1 MRQVF
6 FLIAIGGVIT
16 STRPGV
22 VELRQQVFKP
32 ASHYRTEQR
41 DRFDDPGPQPR
52 NDTLV
57 PSVTVHLGD
66 DRPGYSLQSHA
77 VHRKIPSEE
86 QDGAKALRA
95 AGSGILIPTAVF
107 PKPVRCNPVTGGPRT
122 PDVYDLGVA
131 NQVRHDRVSQKQ
143 FQHHSRGACA
153 EPHLRRLH
161 PTAAVCQ
168 PKGGGAGLAESQRK
182 NAGNAGMLFHFAGDC
197 LETFQW
203 PF

>member
-1 MRQVF
+1 MLEEFSMYTVYATSF
-6 FLIAIGGVIT
+6 SPLSIFESENHAAGVFLIAIGGVIT

-32 ASHYRTEQR
+32 SSHYRTEQR

-131 NQVRHDRVSQKQ
+131 NQVRHDRVSQNSSSIIREA
-143 FQHHSRGACA
+143 HVRNPIS
-153 EPHLRRLH
+153 
-161 PTAAVCQ
+161 
-168 PKGGGAGLAESQRK
+168 
-182 NAGNAGMLFHFAGDC
+182 GDC
-197 LETFQW
+197 IPLQQYANPRGEV
-203 PF
+203 PA